1 MVETHSSSLVLCFDW
16 LKQIQHISYSSL
28 IGVRSVLELGLL
40 MWCGQVMFRLF
51 YAREEILPDSKLFY
65 KEVLTISED
74 TDLENLGSLNT
85 QLVLVLGVAAL
96 IVLVLMIGGVRSVGK
111 VINSPYH
118 LDRYIPRYLDIYLS
132 SHHVRLYCPFENS
145 FVRDP

>member
-1 MVETHSSSLVLCFDW
+1 MTGVGVAVMV
-16 LKQIQHISYSSL
+16 QAA
-28 IGVRSVLELGLL
+28 VRSVLELGLL

-96 IVLVLMIGGVRSVGK
+96 IVLVLMIGGVRSVA
-111 VINSPYH
+111 
-118 LDRYIPRYLDIYLS
+118 R
-132 SHHVRLYCPFENS
+132 
-145 FVRDP
+145 